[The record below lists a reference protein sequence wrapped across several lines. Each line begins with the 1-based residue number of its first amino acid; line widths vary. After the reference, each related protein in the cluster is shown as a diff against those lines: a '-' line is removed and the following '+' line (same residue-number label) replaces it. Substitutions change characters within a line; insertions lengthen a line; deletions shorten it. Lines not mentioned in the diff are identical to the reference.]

1 MTRTPWTL
9 ATEKVLDIVA
19 VTSFNRAD
27 LASSNPCYRPRF
39 QLSASVN
46 VVMVASMV
54 RLLSIRVAPYW
65 RCVALYAFLAEK
77 ERSPGATLRPLRF
90 TPHRRG
96 LQPRAA
102 ALLRHRRQAITGQD
116 VFAWGLR
123 HRPLRASHR
132 RR

>member
-27 LASSNPCYRPRF
+27 LASPNPCYRPRF

-65 RCVALYAFLAEK
+65 RSVGRYQGWWGHSVLVAVLATSK
-77 ERSPGATLRPLRF
+77 PVLTGGARRSP
-90 TPHRRG
+90 
-96 LQPRAA
+96 
-102 ALLRHRRQAITGQD
+102 
-116 VFAWGLR
+116 
-123 HRPLRASHR
+123 
-132 RR
+132 